1 MWVASRGPG
10 TGRLSGD
17 PLPDGAVV
25 DHIAGCCLD
34 EALPGP
40 QVVGHAVA
48 LGALAEILLG
58 HEVARQHWR
67 NDPGEALD

>member
-1 MWVASRGPG
+1 LVTHEPRRHRSKPTREANMKKLLTSAAAA
-10 TGRLSGD
+10 LF
-17 PLPDGAVV
+17 L
-25 DHIAGCCLD
+25 AG
-34 EALPGP
+34 
-40 QVVGHAVA
+40 A

>member
-1 MWVASRGPG
+1 M
-10 TGRLSGD
+10 
-17 PLPDGAVV
+17 
-25 DHIAGCCLD
+25 AGCCLD